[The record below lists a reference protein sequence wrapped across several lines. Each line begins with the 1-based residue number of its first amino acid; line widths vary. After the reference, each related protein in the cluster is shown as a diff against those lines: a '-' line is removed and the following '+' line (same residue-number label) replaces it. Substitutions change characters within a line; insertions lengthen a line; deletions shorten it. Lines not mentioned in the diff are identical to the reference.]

1 MNSLTEDTEYILNEF
16 LEYELDGEK
25 CSNTENKNVL
35 FQHHQIQLF
44 KKQNKNKL
52 AYRNILRTA

>member
-1 MNSLTEDTEYILNEF
+1 MNSLTEDTEHILNEF
-16 LEYELDGEK
+16 SEYELDGEK
-25 CSNTENKNVL
+25 CSNIENKNVR
-35 FQHHQIQLF
+35 FQHQQIQLF

>member
-1 MNSLTEDTEYILNEF
+1 MDSLTEDTEYILNEF

-44 KKQNKNKL
+44 
-52 AYRNILRTA
+52 